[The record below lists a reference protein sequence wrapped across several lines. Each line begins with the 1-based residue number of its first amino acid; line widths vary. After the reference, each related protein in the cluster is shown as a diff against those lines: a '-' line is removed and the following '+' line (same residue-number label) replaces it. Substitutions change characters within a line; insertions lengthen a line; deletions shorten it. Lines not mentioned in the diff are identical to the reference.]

1 MFRKYMVTKEVR
13 MLKNRLAK
21 ITEKTMMK
29 LVNNE
34 IVLPSTYL
42 ETFLEETQKIGDEM
56 NKGYT
61 EFQEGLMSATS
72 LRKMEQKLYGTTEK
86 PCSEALDDIRSDLAI
101 LREQLFT
108 DDVTMVRNRV
118 WLYHHKL
125 REDKTFRDSGVL
137 ASIRITEYR
146 SIQEEY
152 SLYTW
157 HTLLC
162 KFYEE
167 IVGIIRE
174 KHITCEIVRY
184 SEERF
189 LFFLTDMDEEKAD
202 RHLMELQKR
211 VVSKTFQHRRKMF
224 RLPFMSAT
232 MKYIPRESF
241 NSVLDQLD
249 EKLAVRNIEP

>member
-1 MFRKYMVTKEVR
+1 MVTKEVR

-29 LVNNE
+29 LVNDE

-56 NKGYT
+56 NKGST
-61 EFQEGLMSATS
+61 EFQEGMMHSSS

-86 PCSEALDDIRSDLAI
+86 PCSEALDDIRSDLAL
-101 LREQLFT
+101 LREQLFA
-108 DDVTMVRNRV
+108 DDVTMARNRV
-118 WLYHHKL
+118 WLYHYKL
-125 REDKTFRDSGVL
+125 EEDKTFKDSGVL
-137 ASIRITEYR
+137 ASIRITEYK
-146 SIQEEY
+146 SIHEEY
-152 SLYTW
+152 GLHTW

-167 IVGIIRE
+167 IVMIIRE
-174 KHITCEIVRY
+174 KHIACEIVRY
-184 SEERF
+184 SEDSF
-189 LFFLTDMDEEKAD
+189 LIFLTDMDEEKAD
-202 RHLMELQKR
+202 RHLMDVQKR
-211 VVSKTFQHRRKMF
+211 VGSHTFKHRRKMF
-224 RLPFMSAT
+224 RLPFISAT

-249 EKLAVRNIEP
+249 EKLAVRKIEP

>member
-1 MFRKYMVTKEVR
+1 MVTKEVR

-34 IVLPSTYL
+34 VVLPSTYL
-42 ETFLEETQKIGDEM
+42 ETFLEETQKNGDDM
-56 NKGYT
+56 NKRGT
-61 EFQEGLMSATS
+61 EIQEGMMHSSS

-86 PCSEALDDIRSDLAI
+86 PCREELDDIRSDLAL
-101 LREQLFT
+101 LREQLFS
-108 DDVTMVRNRV
+108 DDVTLAKNRV
-118 WLYHHKL
+118 WLYHYKL
-125 REDKTFRDSGVL
+125 EEEKTFRDSGVL
-137 ASIRITEYR
+137 ASIRITEYK

-152 SLYTW
+152 GLHTW

-167 IVGIIRE
+167 VSIILRE
-174 KHITCEIVRY
+174 KHITFEIVRY
-184 SEERF
+184 SEESF
-189 LFFLTDMDEEKAD
+189 LLFLADMDKEKAD
-202 RHLMELQKR
+202 SYLMELQKR
-211 VVSKTFQHRRKMF
+211 VGSHTFRHRRKMF
-224 RLPFMSAT
+224 RLPFVSAS

-249 EKLAVRNIEP
+249 EKLAVQKITP